1 MTENNGND
9 YFDTEKLIVEME
21 SIFWDTHLRVSLH
34 IFYEAGPSG
43 VFG

>member
-1 MTENNGND
+1 MTESNKNE

-21 SIFWDTHLRVSLH
+21 NIVWDMYVSLH

-43 VFG
+43 VFS